1 MSQSLAKYHA
11 RNPRYVLRPEDDTLL
26 RLSGPQR
33 AEWEE
38 STLLENLSLTGL
50 AFTAPADL
58 SPIPGEVIKIQFT
71 VPETGPMACHS
82 LVVRVDKKS
91 SSQNLIAVQFL
102 KLELPQR
109 LLLVQG
115 LAAKIRNQK
124 NVEIDIGPKT
134 FWAYVQKQ
142 RRWISL
148 LMMGFSVWTLTYILL
163 SMLA

>member
-1 MSQSLAKYHA
+1 MSQALAKYHA

-26 RLSGPQR
+26 RLSGPSQ
-33 AEWEE
+33 ASWEE
-38 STLLENLSLTGL
+38 NTLLENLSLTGL
-50 AFTAPADL
+50 AFTAPSDL

-71 VPETGPMACHS
+71 VPETGPMACHA

-115 LAAKIRNQK
+115 LAAKLRNQK
-124 NVEIDIGPKT
+124 DPELEFGAKT
-134 FWAYVQKQ
+134 FWDYVRQEKK
-142 RRWISL
+142 WISL
-148 LMMGFSVWTLTYILL
+148 ATGAFLLWSLGLAVATLLN
-163 SMLA
+163 